1 MITVIDKVALCKHAL
16 LKRNKLNKMS
26 IKNLDFPQIREKEK
40 LNIPHNRLGKAV

>member
-26 IKNLDFPQIREKEK
+26 IKNLDFP
-40 LNIPHNRLGKAV
+40 